1 MGRRRKGNV
10 LTGVLECVRNSH
22 GISINKGC
30 MSCEHKCFKGA
41 TRRCGRIGKRVEAWY
56 VCKHWELSEVLKN
69 AGLIR
74 N

>member
-1 MGRRRKGNV
+1 MGRRRKSKV

-22 GISINKGC
+22 GISIIKGC
-30 MSCEHKCFKGA
+30 MSCEHKCFRNSV
-41 TRRCGRIGKRVEAWY
+41 RRCGRTGKKVEARN
-56 VCKHWELSEVLKN
+56 VCEHWELSDGLKN